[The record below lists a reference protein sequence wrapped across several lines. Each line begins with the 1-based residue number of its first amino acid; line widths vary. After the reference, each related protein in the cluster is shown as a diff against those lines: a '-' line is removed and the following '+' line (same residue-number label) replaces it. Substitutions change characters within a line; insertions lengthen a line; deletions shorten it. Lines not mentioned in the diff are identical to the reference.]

1 MVKTWALCLP
11 WAKLPREDWHSWLG
25 EDPIL
30 SFGRAWVWG
39 EKDIVWLM
47 GQPPFWCVTLDE
59 LLHFL
64 SSRFLLCNMGIIKCY
79 IPRLGREKW
88 VLSKCQL
95 RKQVCGGC
103 VSWPNLR
110 AGKWHKPNWSQDW
123 LTLTF
128 MISLQPMMPPGRLA
142 SKHEA
147 VGRSQSRGVTQ
158 IELCF
163 ERKMLTEVWRMK
175 ERQTD
180 RLWPWRGSQ
189 LGSYVEPG
197 ARSGVL
203 FICLFQSSAV
213 PIYGRCLDWVNIGIM
228 LCDDAVMV
236 YIILCYMLCYSVLI
250 SHYLPS
256 LNLSSHL

>member
-128 MISLQPMMPPGRLA
+128 MIDLPILLQARDWASLFPRLHGWA
-142 SKHEA
+142 EA
-147 VGRSQSRGVTQ
+147 DKTQ
-158 IELCF
+158 ALSEPTLRWMS
-163 ERKMLTEVWRMK
+163 ERMDTLEGSAGTEFCW
-175 ERQTD
+175 
-180 RLWPWRGSQ
+180 S
-189 LGSYVEPG
+189 
-197 ARSGVL
+197 
-203 FICLFQSSAV
+203 
-213 PIYGRCLDWVNIGIM
+213 
-228 LCDDAVMV
+228 
-236 YIILCYMLCYSVLI
+236 
-250 SHYLPS
+250 
-256 LNLSSHL
+256 